1 MRLATR
7 SIEFAFIND
16 SLLIMN
22 QDHETIILKVPDL
35 TEALVYFTERLQFRV
50 DMIVPADDLK
60 IALISGQG
68 MKIRLVPNEPESSL
82 LESPHDSQEFIISR
96 ASESDAWHEGR
107 AGMQYRDLI
116 PNRLGGRVI
125 ASHIRIP
132 DGGDVP
138 DYVHYHK
145 INFQMIYC
153 RAGWARLVYEDQGE
167 PFVMR
172 AGDCV
177 LQPPEIRHRVLES
190 SAGLEVIEIGSPAI
204 HETWADHEL
213 ELPTK
218 QVLPERIFS
227 GQRFLH
233 HQASAA
239 EWMPW
244 GDFEVRDTGIA
255 AATNGMAS
263 ARVLRAKKATTA
275 FINGHTNEFL
285 FYFVL
290 NGELEIESKNEG
302 AYLLQSGDSCVIPKG
317 KDYSL
322 LASTGLEFLEVLMPS

>member
-1 MRLATR
+1 MK
-7 SIEFAFIND
+7 
-16 SLLIMN
+16 

-35 TEALVYFTERLQFRV
+35 TEALTYFTERLQFRV
-50 DMIVPADDLK
+50 DMIVPADDPK
-60 IALISGQG
+60 IALISGQR
-68 MKIRLVPNEPESSL
+68 MTIRLVTNDHESLPIEP
-82 LESPHDSQEFIISR
+82 PQDSQEFIISHFNEDH
-96 ASESDAWHEGR
+96 SWHEGR

-172 AGDCV
+172 AGDCL

-233 HQASAA
+233 HQASVAQ
-239 EWMPW
+239 WMPW
-244 GDFEVRDTGIA
+244 EEFEVRDTGIA
-255 AATNGMAS
+255 EATNGLAS
-263 ARVLRAKKATTA
+263 VRVLRARRATTA

-290 NGELEIESKNEG
+290 NGELEIESKNERT
-302 AYLLQSGDSCVIPKG
+302 YLLQSGDSYVIPKG